1 MAFSF
6 AGIRYPHSSL
16 GYLGL
21 RYLRSMSHVFAW
33 IAEYGYGAIFVLL
46 MLGVVGLPVP
56 DETLLV
62 YCGYLI
68 SKGVM
73 HPVAA
78 FFSALAGSWCGIS
91 LSYAIGRTAGLGVVH
106 RFGKYLHITEERL
119 DKVHAWFD
127 RIGHWALF
135 IGYYIAGV
143 RHFTAIVAG
152 TSKLKYTHF
161 IAYAWSGGLVWVATF
176 LTLGYF
182 LGENWQRIA
191 ETIHYDLLYISIV
204 AVVAIAAYYLIRR
217 RRPGVHSDS

>member
-1 MAFSF
+1 LRVSD
-6 AGIRYPHSSL
+6 YPH
-16 GYLGL
+16 GIL
-21 RYLRSMSHVFAW
+21 RYLGSMSYVFAW
-33 IAEYGYGAIFVLL
+33 IGQYGYGAIFVLL

-73 HPVAA
+73 HPAGA
-78 FFSALAGSWCGIS
+78 FFAALAGSWCGIS

-106 RFGKYLHITEERL
+106 RFGKYLHITQQRL
-119 DKVHAWFD
+119 DRVHAWFD
-127 RIGHWALF
+127 RVGHWALF

-161 IAYAWSGGLVWVATF
+161 ILFAWSGGLVWVATF

-182 LGENWQRIA
+182 LGENWERVA
-191 ETIHYDLLYISIV
+191 EVVHHDLLYVS
-204 AVVAIAAYYLIRR
+204 IAAFVVVGAYYFIRR
-217 RRPGVHSDS
+217 KKPGA